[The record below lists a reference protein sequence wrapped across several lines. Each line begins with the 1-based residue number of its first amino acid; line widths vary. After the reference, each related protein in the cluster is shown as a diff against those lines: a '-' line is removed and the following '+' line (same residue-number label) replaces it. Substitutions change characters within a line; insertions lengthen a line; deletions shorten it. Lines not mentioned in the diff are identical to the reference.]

1 MAERAGSGAAAV
13 AAAVA
18 ATDKR
23 QQQLKRWK
31 GSCTDLEP
39 GEPRWLAR
47 PAAGVGGG
55 LLLPPAVSLRRV
67 RFEAAAEFLAA
78 CASGDAQEAAEM
90 LRGGADVDCANTD
103 GISALHQACIDENL
117 EMVEFLL
124 AQNANVDQSDN
135 EGWTPLH
142 VSASCGYSEIVECLI
157 NHGANIAAV
166 NSDGQLPIDLAEED
180 YMETLLQNQITK
192 KGIDVESARRE
203 EEDLMLQH
211 ARQWLN
217 SGKIEEASHPKSGA
231 NALHVAAAKGYIE
244 VMRLLLQAGF
254 SVISQD
260 KDGWTPLHAAAHW
273 GMEDSCR
280 LLVEHFCDMEALN
293 NSGQTPFDVADE
305 DILGLLEDLQK
316 KQDDLRT
323 EKEEKMKRAIIET
336 SIQQQQQP
344 AKPRKSSVCRM
355 SSREKI
361 SVQDLSKERKTL
373 EALPLDESKKEES
386 SSSSSET
393 EEASESDS
401 ECETEKNK
409 KPALNNDAN
418 NVNGTE
424 AIPLA
429 PPVTLAPSS
438 QKYTGPSTQPSVK
451 QGAPPE
457 AWRTGLR
464 KTGSYG
470 ALQDA
475 QSPPEK
481 TPIGRIQRS
490 ASSPR
495 LGLDEKDKEV
505 RETRLARVPPTPIGR
520 TFSVPETCA
529 EHAVSSTYQQG
540 REPSSQLPKDQ
551 GGTTAPISTTD
562 FKERR
567 RLYLTP
573 VRDEESESQR
583 KARSRHARQSRRSTQ
598 GVTLTDL
605 KEAEKTLGITAEEK
619 KSQDQLERREEGK
632 ENDGKKG
639 RSVVTEDKE
648 VGSRLRP
655 LTTEGFNSGLSYTS
669 ACSIYSIP
677 SVSVK
682 DSDKVAESEG
692 GNREEGDSDYSNQNR
707 LSVRDRRKARKE
719 RRFTGKPDSTEEDD
733 STEQMN
739 SVDAATHRY
748 GPSLTDRMRDRSPS
762 RIATYSHY
770 GSGVMEDGNND
781 FRKMYEVVLSEN
793 VRLKDQLR
801 EAQSYLTLANR
812 ELERVMQRQER
823 HEDRPAQLELERFER
838 RTFERKA
845 AELEEKL
852 KILTDLKADNQRL
865 KDENAALIRVISKL
879 SK

>member
-1 MAERAGSGAAAV
+1 MSERPGSGVAAAAAV
-13 AAAVA
+13 AASE
-18 ATDKR
+18 KR
-23 QQQLKRWK
+23 KLQLQRWR
-31 GSCTDLEP
+31 GSCTDLEAS
-39 GEPRWLAR
+39 EPRWRAR
-47 PAAGVGGG
+47 PGAGCS
-55 LLLPPAVSLRRV
+55 PRRV

-78 CASGDAQEAAEM
+78 CASGDARDAAEM
-90 LRGGADVDCANTD
+90 LRGGASVNCANAD

-142 VSASCGYSEIVECLI
+142 VAVSCGYSEIVECLI

-166 NSDGQLPIDLAEED
+166 NSDGQLPNDLAEED
-180 YMETLLQNQITK
+180 YMESFLQAEITK
-192 KGIDVESARRE
+192 QGIDVESARRE

-217 SGKIEEASHPKSGA
+217 SGKIEDESHPKTGA

-254 SVISQD
+254 SVAARD

-273 GMEDSCR
+273 GMEDSCK

-336 SIQQQQQP
+336 STQQQQQST
-344 AKPRKSSVCRM
+344 KPRKSSVCRM

-373 EALPLDESKKEES
+373 ETLPLDENKKEES

-401 ECETEKNK
+401 ECETAKRK
-409 KPALNNDAN
+409 KQPVLNDAS

-424 AIPLA
+424 NLPLV
-429 PPVTLAPSS
+429 PPVTLAPTTP
-438 QKYTGPSTQPSVK
+438 KYTDPSPKPAVK
-451 QGAPPE
+451 QETPS
-457 AWRTGLR
+457 RYTDLR
-464 KTGSYG
+464 KTSSY
-470 ALQDA
+470 ATLQDA
-475 QSPPEK
+475 EITSEK
-481 TPIGRIQRS
+481 TLLPSIKRS
-490 ASSPR
+490 VSTPR
-495 LGLDEKDKEV
+495 LGSDKKGKEV
-505 RETRLARVPPTPIGR
+505 PETRLARVPPTPIGR
-520 TFSVPETCA
+520 SLSVPET
-529 EHAVSSTYQQG
+529 G
-540 REPSSQLPKDQ
+540 
-551 GGTTAPISTTD
+551 I
-562 FKERR
+562 ERSV

-573 VRDEESESQR
+573 VRDDESESQR

-605 KEAEKTLGITAEEK
+605 KEAEKTLGIATEK
-619 KSQDQLERREEGK
+619 KPQEQLERREEMK
-632 ENDGKKG
+632 ENDSRRE
-639 RSVVTEDKE
+639 RSSVSDDKD

-655 LTTEGFNSGLSYTS
+655 LATDTVNSGSSLTP
-669 ACSIYSIP
+669 AYSRY
-677 SVSVK
+677 SVPASSQG
-682 DSDKVAESEG
+682 SDKGEESESSKREG
-692 GNREEGDSDYSNQNR
+692 GDGDNNNRNR

-719 RRFTGKPDSTEEDD
+719 RRFTGKTDSTEEED

-739 SVDAATHRY
+739 SMDTSADSS
-748 GPSLTDRMRDRSPS
+748 SLADQMSDWTRDRIGTSTHHS
-762 RIATYSHY
+762 A
-770 GSGVMEDGNND
+770 GGVTDSNGD
-781 FRKMYEVVLSEN
+781 FRKMYEMVLAEN
-793 VRLKDQLR
+793 VKLKEQLR
-801 EAQSYLTLANR
+801 DAQYYLSQANH
-812 ELERVMQRQER
+812 ELERVMKRQEQR
-823 HEDRPAQLELERFER
+823 GDQPAQLELERFER
-838 RTFERKA
+838 RAFERKT
-845 AELEEKL
+845 AELEERL
-852 KILTDLKADNQRL
+852 QILTDLRADNQRL
-865 KDENAALIRVISKL
+865 KDENAALIRVISRL

>member
-1 MAERAGSGAAAV
+1 MSERPGSGVAAAAAV
-13 AAAVA
+13 AASE
-18 ATDKR
+18 KR
-23 QQQLKRWK
+23 KLQLQRWR
-31 GSCTDLEP
+31 GSCTDLEAS
-39 GEPRWLAR
+39 EPRWRAR
-47 PAAGVGGG
+47 PGAGCS
-55 LLLPPAVSLRRV
+55 PRRV

-78 CASGDAQEAAEM
+78 CASGDARDAAEM
-90 LRGGADVDCANTD
+90 LRGGASVNCANAD

-142 VSASCGYSEIVECLI
+142 VAVSCGYSEIVECLI

-166 NSDGQLPIDLAEED
+166 NSDGQLPNDLAEED
-180 YMETLLQNQITK
+180 YMESFLQAEITK
-192 KGIDVESARRE
+192 QGIDVESARRE

-217 SGKIEEASHPKSGA
+217 SGKIEDESHPKTGA

-254 SVISQD
+254 SVAARD

-273 GMEDSCR
+273 GMEDSCK

-336 SIQQQQQP
+336 STQQQQQST
-344 AKPRKSSVCRM
+344 KPRKSSVCRM

-373 EALPLDESKKEES
+373 ETLPLDENKKEES

-401 ECETEKNK
+401 ECETAKRK
-409 KPALNNDAN
+409 KQPVLNDAS

-424 AIPLA
+424 NLPLV
-429 PPVTLAPSS
+429 PPVTLAP
-438 QKYTGPSTQPSVK
+438 T
-451 QGAPPE
+451 
-457 AWRTGLR
+457 
-464 KTGSYG
+464 
-470 ALQDA
+470 
-475 QSPPEK
+475 
-481 TPIGRIQRS
+481 TPKG
-490 ASSPR
+490 
-495 LGLDEKDKEV
+495 KEV
-505 RETRLARVPPTPIGR
+505 PETRLARVPPTPIGR
-520 TFSVPETCA
+520 SLSVPET
-529 EHAVSSTYQQG
+529 G
-540 REPSSQLPKDQ
+540 
-551 GGTTAPISTTD
+551 I
-562 FKERR
+562 ERSV

-573 VRDEESESQR
+573 VRDDESESQR

-605 KEAEKTLGITAEEK
+605 KEAEKTLGIATEK
-619 KSQDQLERREEGK
+619 KPQEQLERREEMK
-632 ENDGKKG
+632 ENDSRRE
-639 RSVVTEDKE
+639 RSSVSDDKD

-655 LTTEGFNSGLSYTS
+655 LATDTVNSGSSLTP
-669 ACSIYSIP
+669 AYSRY
-677 SVSVK
+677 SVPASSQG
-682 DSDKVAESEG
+682 SDKGEESESSKREG
-692 GNREEGDSDYSNQNR
+692 GDGDNNNRNR

-719 RRFTGKPDSTEEDD
+719 RRFTGKTDSTEEED

-739 SVDAATHRY
+739 SMDTSADSS
-748 GPSLTDRMRDRSPS
+748 SLADQMSDWTRDRIGTSTHHS
-762 RIATYSHY
+762 A
-770 GSGVMEDGNND
+770 GGVTDSNGD
-781 FRKMYEVVLSEN
+781 FRKMYEMVLAEN
-793 VRLKDQLR
+793 VKLKEQLR
-801 EAQSYLTLANR
+801 DAQYYLSQANH
-812 ELERVMQRQER
+812 ELERVMKRQEQR
-823 HEDRPAQLELERFER
+823 GDQPAQLELERFER
-838 RTFERKA
+838 RAFERKT
-845 AELEEKL
+845 AELEERL
-852 KILTDLKADNQRL
+852 QILTDLRADNQRL
-865 KDENAALIRVISKL
+865 KDENAALIRVISRL

>member
-1 MAERAGSGAAAV
+1 MSERPGSRVAAAAAV
-13 AAAVA
+13 AASE
-18 ATDKR
+18 KR
-23 QQQLKRWK
+23 KLQLQRWR
-31 GSCTDLEP
+31 GSCTDLEAS
-39 GEPRWLAR
+39 EPRWRAR
-47 PAAGVGGG
+47 PGAGCS
-55 LLLPPAVSLRRV
+55 PRRV

-78 CASGDAQEAAEM
+78 CASGDARDAAEM
-90 LRGGADVDCANTD
+90 LRGGAGVNCANAD

-124 AQNANVDQSDN
+124 TQNANIDQSDN

-142 VSASCGYSEIVECLI
+142 VAVSCGYSEIVECLI

-180 YMETLLQNQITK
+180 YMESLLQAEITK
-192 KGIDVESARRE
+192 QGIDVESARRE

-217 SGKIEEASHPKSGA
+217 SGKIEDESHPKTGA

-254 SVISQD
+254 SVAARD

-273 GMEDSCR
+273 GMEDSCK

-336 SIQQQQQP
+336 STQQQQQST
-344 AKPRKSSVCRM
+344 KPRKSSVCRM
-355 SSREKI
+355 SSKEKI

-373 EALPLDESKKEES
+373 ETLPLAENKKEES

-401 ECETEKNK
+401 ECETAKRK
-409 KPALNNDAN
+409 KQPALNDAS

-424 AIPLA
+424 NLPLV
-429 PPVTLAPSS
+429 PPVTLAP
-438 QKYTGPSTQPSVK
+438 T
-451 QGAPPE
+451 
-457 AWRTGLR
+457 
-464 KTGSYG
+464 
-470 ALQDA
+470 
-475 QSPPEK
+475 
-481 TPIGRIQRS
+481 TPKG
-490 ASSPR
+490 
-495 LGLDEKDKEV
+495 KEV
-505 RETRLARVPPTPIGR
+505 PETRLARVPPTPIGR
-520 TFSVPETCA
+520 SLSVPETGI
-529 EHAVSSTYQQG
+529 ERSVSSTYQQG
-540 REPSSQLPKDQ
+540 KEPSSQIPKDLPVTQQ
-551 GGTTAPISTTD
+551 GETTVPTSSID

-573 VRDEESESQR
+573 VRDDESESQR

-605 KEAEKTLGITAEEK
+605 KEAEKTLGIATEK
-619 KSQDQLERREEGK
+619 KPQEQLERREEVK
-632 ENDGKKG
+632 ENDSRRE
-639 RSVVTEDKE
+639 RSSVSDDKD

-655 LTTEGFNSGLSYTS
+655 LATDTVNSGSSLTP
-669 ACSIYSIP
+669 AYSRY
-677 SVSVK
+677 SVPASSQG
-682 DSDKVAESEG
+682 SDKGEESESSKREG
-692 GNREEGDSDYSNQNR
+692 GDGDSNNRNR

-719 RRFTGKPDSTEEDD
+719 RRFTGKTDSTEEED

-739 SVDAATHRY
+739 SVDTSAVSS
-748 GPSLTDRMRDRSPS
+748 SLANQMSDWTRDRIGTS
-762 RIATYSHY
+762 TYRSA
-770 GSGVMEDGNND
+770 GGVTDSNGD
-781 FRKMYEVVLSEN
+781 FRKMYEMVLAEN
-793 VRLKDQLR
+793 VKLKEQLR
-801 EAQSYLTLANR
+801 DAQYYLSQANH
-812 ELERVMQRQER
+812 ELERVMKRQEQR
-823 HEDRPAQLELERFER
+823 GDQPAQLELERFER
-838 RTFERKA
+838 RAFERKT
-845 AELEEKL
+845 AELEERL
-852 KILTDLKADNQRL
+852 QILTDLRADNQRL
-865 KDENAALIRVISKL
+865 KDENAALIRVISRL

>member
-1 MAERAGSGAAAV
+1 MSERAGSRVAAAAAV
-13 AAAVA
+13 AASE
-18 ATDKR
+18 KRR
-23 QQQLKRWK
+23 QQLQRWR
-31 GSCTDLEP
+31 GSCTDLEA
-39 GEPRWLAR
+39 GEPRWRAR
-47 PAAGVGGG
+47 PGAAGCS
-55 LLLPPAVSLRRV
+55 PRRV

-78 CASGDAQEAAEM
+78 CASGDAAEAGEM
-90 LRGGADVDCANTD
+90 LRGGADVNGANAD

-142 VSASCGYSEIVECLI
+142 VAVSCGYSEIVECLI

-180 YMETLLQNQITK
+180 YMENLLQAEITK
-192 KGIDVESARRE
+192 QGIDVESARRE
-203 EEDLMLQH
+203 EEELMLQH

-217 SGKIEEASHPKSGA
+217 SGKIEDVSHPKTGA

-254 SVISQD
+254 SVTAQD

-273 GMEDSCR
+273 GMEDSCK

-336 SIQQQQQP
+336 STQQQQQST
-344 AKPRKSSVCRM
+344 KPRKSSVCRM

-373 EALPLDESKKEES
+373 ETLPLDENKKEES

-401 ECETEKNK
+401 ECETAKKK
-409 KPALNNDAN
+409 KPVLDAN

-424 AIPLA
+424 ALPLI
-429 PPVTLAPSS
+429 PPVTLAPATL
-438 QKYTGPSTQPSVK
+438 KYTEPSAKPTVK
-451 QGAPPE
+451 QEAPS
-457 AWRTGLR
+457 AWHTELR
-464 KTGSYG
+464 KTSSYV

-475 QSPPEK
+475 QIISEK
-481 TPIGRIQRS
+481 TPLTSIKRS
-490 ASSPR
+490 ASTPR
-495 LGLDEKDKEV
+495 LGLDKKGKDV
-505 RETRLARVPPTPIGR
+505 PETRLARVPPTPIGR
-520 TFSVPETCA
+520 SFSVPETCA
-529 EHAVSSTYQQG
+529 EHTVSSTYQQG
-540 REPSSQLPKDQ
+540 KEPSSQIQKDLSITQQ
-551 GGTTAPISTTD
+551 GETTVPTSNID

-573 VRDEESESQR
+573 VRDDESESQR

-605 KEAEKTLGITAEEK
+605 KEAEKTLGISTEK
-619 KSQDQLERREEGK
+619 KTQDQLERREEVK
-632 ENDGKKG
+632 ENDGKKE
-639 RSVVTEDKE
+639 RSSVTEDKD

-655 LTTEGFNSGLSYTS
+655 FATDTVNSASSLAPVHSRYYVPAAS
-669 ACSIYSIP
+669 LQ
-677 SVSVK
+677 VSNK
-682 DSDKVAESEG
+682 DAELESG
-692 GNREEGDSDYSNQNR
+692 KKEEGDGDNSSRNR
-707 LSVRDRRKARKE
+707 ISVRDRRKARKE
-719 RRFTGKPDSTEEDD
+719 RRFTGKPDSTEEED

-739 SVDAATHRY
+739 SVDTSAHRC
-748 GPSLTDRMRDRSPS
+748 SSVSTDQMSDWIPS
-762 RIATYSHY
+762 RTGTPTHHSP
-770 GSGVMEDGNND
+770 GVMADNNGD
-781 FRKMYEVVLSEN
+781 FRKMYEMVLSEN
-793 VRLKDQLR
+793 VRLKEQLR
-801 EAQSYLTLANR
+801 DAQYYLSQANH
-812 ELERVMQRQER
+812 ELERVIKRQEQ
-823 HEDRPAQLELERFER
+823 HGDQPAQLELERFER
-838 RTFERKA
+838 RAFERKT
-845 AELEEKL
+845 AELEERL

-865 KDENAALIRVISKL
+865 KDENAALIRVISRL

>member
-1 MAERAGSGAAAV
+1 MSERAGTGVAAAAAV
-13 AAAVA
+13 AASE
-18 ATDKR
+18 KR
-23 QQQLKRWK
+23 KQQLQRWK
-31 GSCTDLEP
+31 GSCTDLEA
-39 GEPRWLAR
+39 GEPRWRAR
-47 PAAGVGGG
+47 PGAGGRAAPSGWS
-55 LLLPPAVSLRRV
+55 PRRV

-78 CASGDAQEAAEM
+78 CASGDAQEAEEM
-90 LRGGADVDCANTD
+90 LRGGADVNCANTD

-142 VSASCGYSEIVECLI
+142 VAVSCGYSEIVECLI

-180 YMETLLQNQITK
+180 YMENLLQAEITK
-192 KGIDVESARRE
+192 QGIDVESARHE

-217 SGKIEEASHPKSGA
+217 SNKIEDLSHPKTGA
-231 NALHVAAAKGYIE
+231 NALHVAAAKGYME

-254 SVISQD
+254 SVVAQD

-273 GMEDSCR
+273 GMEDSCK

-316 KQDDLRT
+316 KQNDLRT
-323 EKEEKMKRAIIET
+323 EKEEKMKRAVIET
-336 SIQQQQQP
+336 TTQQQQQSTR
-344 AKPRKSSVCRM
+344 PRKSSVCRM

-373 EALPLDESKKEES
+373 DSLPLDEHKKEES

-393 EEASESDS
+393 DEASESDS
-401 ECETEKNK
+401 ECETDKK
-409 KPALNNDAN
+409 KPALNHGK

-424 AIPLA
+424 ALPLI

-438 QKYTGPSTQPSVK
+438 LKYIGPSVK
-451 QGAPPE
+451 PTVKQEAPP
-457 AWRTGLR
+457 AWHTELR
-464 KTGSYG
+464 KTSSYVT
-470 ALQDA
+470 LQDA
-475 QSPPEK
+475 QIISEK
-481 TPIGRIQRS
+481 TPLSSIKRS

-495 LGLDEKDKEV
+495 LSSDKKGKDV
-505 RETRLARVPPTPIGR
+505 LETRLARVPPTPIGR
-520 TFSVPETCA
+520 SFSVPETCT
-529 EHAVSSTYQQG
+529 EHSVSSTG
-540 REPSSQLPKDQ
+540 KEPCSQIPKDLVNAHQ
-551 GGTTAPISTTD
+551 GETTVPTSNID

-573 VRDEESESQR
+573 VRDDESESQR

-605 KEAEKTLGITAEEK
+605 KEAEKTLGISTEK
-619 KSQDQLERREEGK
+619 KTQDHLERREEAS
-632 ENDGKKG
+632 ENNDKK
-639 RSVVTEDKE
+639 D

-655 LTTEGFNSGLSYTS
+655 VAVEVSDSGLCLAPAHSRYS
-669 ACSIYSIP
+669 VPALSIEHSKGTELESI
-677 SVSVK
+677 K
-682 DSDKVAESEG
+682 
-692 GNREEGDSDYSNQNR
+692 REEGDSDYSNRNR

-719 RRFTGKPDSTEEDD
+719 RRFTGKPDSTEEEDG
-733 STEQMN
+733 TEQMN
-739 SVDAATHRY
+739 SVDAPTHRC
-748 GPSLTDRMRDRSPS
+748 SSSPNDQMS
-762 RIATYSHY
+762 DWIQNSIGIHPHNST
-770 GSGVMEDGNND
+770 GVMAGNNGD
-781 FRKMYEVVLSEN
+781 FRKMYEMVLSEN
-793 VRLKDQLR
+793 ARLKEQLQD
-801 EAQSYLTLANR
+801 AQCYLSQANH
-812 ELERVMQRQER
+812 ELERVMKRQGQHGEQ
-823 HEDRPAQLELERFER
+823 PAQLELERFER
-838 RTFERKA
+838 MASERKT
-845 AELEEKL
+845 AELEERL

-865 KDENAALIRVISKL
+865 KDENSALIRVISRL